1 MSKSDVLSMIERAY
15 DTLCEREKNFLTE
28 DSVYRHIGAS
38 NMVVEL
44 CKLLREYDTTNS

>member
-1 MSKSDVLSMIERAY
+1 MSKSEVYLMIERAY
-15 DTLCEREKNFLTE
+15 DTLCEREKGFSTE
-28 DSVYRHIGAS
+28 GSVYRHIGAS